1 MIGFDLALLSVTGLV
16 ALGFSFYS
24 ALVKARA
31 SRELRQEK
39 EYVLTE
45 AAQVLASVER
55 RRNR

>member
-1 MIGFDLALLSVTGLV
+1 MIGFDLALLSVTGIV

-31 SRELRQEK
+31 SRDLRREK

-45 AAQVLASVER
+45 AVQVLASVER